1 MYIKW
6 DINSVKID
14 LSVNF
19 GSQRVM
25 EASCCL
31 VAFLSALLIQT
42 AAAAPAPSNSSTT
55 DTCSNGFLLKEIAR
69 IVDNSSPGI
78 KHLGDIP
85 AYAATSCAQVAE
97 FRSGNLSGYYWIQ
110 EGSGPARV
118 FCQMD
123 GEEFGE
129 EGVWMRVA
137 GVNMTETNS
146 QCPSG
151 LELVTSPKRL
161 CRKRVSSG
169 CSSAKFSVHGI
180 PYKKVCG
187 KVIGYQYYSPDAF
200 RPFYHDQQRT
210 IDGLYVEGVSITHG
224 SSPRHHIWTLAA
236 ALDEVPDHNKYS
248 CPCTNSKSHVPYTGL
263 IPPFVG
269 TDYYCET
276 GSRTSY
282 RNKYYLQDPLWDG
295 QGCGRFSSCCE
306 GSRKPWFCKELPAYV
321 TDDIELRVCC
331 SGSRSGEDVLLET
344 IELYI
349 Q

>member
-1 MYIKW
+1 MGA
-6 DINSVKID
+6 S
-14 LSVNF
+14 F
-19 GSQRVM
+19 G
-25 EASCCL
+25 L
-31 VAFLSALLIQT
+31 VAFLCVLLIET

-55 DTCSNGFLLKEIAR
+55 DTCRNGFLLKEITR

-85 AYAATSCAQVAE
+85 AYAATSCAQIAK
-97 FRSGNLSGYYWIQ
+97 FRPGNFSGYYWIQ
-110 EGSGPARV
+110 EGSSPAQV
-118 FCQMD
+118 FCQTD
-123 GEEFGE
+123 GEQFGE

-146 QCPSG
+146 KCPSG

-161 CRKRVSSG
+161 CRKTVSSG

-180 PYKKVCG
+180 PYKRVCG
-187 KVIGYQYYSPDAF
+187 KVIGYQYYSPESF
-200 RPFYHDQQRT
+200 YPFYGNQQLT
-210 IDGLYVEGVSITHG
+210 IDGLYVDGVSITYG

-248 CPCTNSKSHVPYTGL
+248 CPCANSKSHVGFTGL
-263 IPPFVG
+263 IPSFVG
-269 TDYYCET
+269 NDYFCET

-306 GSRKPWFCKELPAYV
+306 GSKKPWFCKELPTYV
-321 TDDIELRVCC
+321 TDDIEVRVCC
-331 SGSRSGEDVLLET
+331 DNSRSGDEDVLLET

>member
-1 MYIKW
+1 M
-6 DINSVKID
+6 SVLNCFS
-14 LSVNF
+14 LS
-19 GSQRVM
+19 
-25 EASCCL
+25 
-31 VAFLSALLIQT
+31 LLLLLGI

-55 DTCSNGFLLKEIAR
+55 DTCSYVFLLKEIAR

-78 KHLGDIP
+78 RHLGDIP
-85 AYAATSCAQVAE
+85 AYAATSCDQIAQL
-97 FRSGNLSGYYWIQ
+97 RPGSSSGYYWIQ

-118 FCQMD
+118 FCLMD

-137 GVNMTETNS
+137 GVNMTESNS
-146 QCPSG
+146 QCPTG
-151 LELVTSPKRL
+151 LQLVTSPKRL
-161 CRKRVSSG
+161 CRKSVTSG
-169 CSSAKFSVHGI
+169 CSSATFPTHGV
-180 PYKKVCG
+180 PYRRVCG

-200 RPFYHDQQRT
+200 NPFYNNQQRT

-236 ALDEVPDHNKYS
+236 ALDEVPTHSIYS
-248 CPCTNSKSHVPYTGL
+248 CPCANSKSYVPFTGL

-276 GSRTSY
+276 ASRVSY
-282 RNKYYLQDPLWDG
+282 QNKYYLEDPLWDG
-295 QGCGRFSSCCE
+295 QGCGRFSSCCD
-306 GSRKPWFCKELPAYV
+306 GSRKPWFCKELPANV
-321 TDDIELRVCC
+321 TDDIEVRVCC
-331 SGSRSGEDVLLET
+331 EGSRNGDEDVLLET